1 MPILEGEERRSAG
14 SMHYVSLIVEFL
26 RGRPALV
33 FWTAALAQ
41 AALWSILPALIYSA
55 PPGGVPLLLA
65 IGHEFVLGSYLG
77 PPLAFWL
84 GELAFRIA
92 GLFGVY
98 ALAQVCV
105 VVTYWAVFTL
115 GRAIVGTRHAVL
127 AVLLMVGIAAFTVPS
142 VDFGPPIMA
151 APFWALALLL
161 YWRAVGESRRGYWFL
176 LAIDLGLLLLSSY
189 VGLILIALLALFTLL
204 SPTGRRALWHPEP
217 WIAVLP
223 LFVVMFPHL
232 AWLWEGRKV
241 FAASLFE
248 GITPNGEFAAWVW
261 LAATLLLIH
270 LGVVLLVVLALG
282 WPRRRK
288 ERAPQIDRNPLE
300 PSARWF
306 VYFFALSPVACAVA
320 IAYLTGRLGPLA
332 VLPPLVMLSGLR
344 LLSLP
349 ATTSRST
356 ANARC
361 RAPGSVCWWR
371 RRPLLYS
378 AFWCCPGAISPI
390 CAFPAGHRR
399 RALLCRSI
407 RAPHRQAAGLRF
419 RRRASGAAD
428 RADQP
433 EPSACLFRLGAA
445 AQPLGQ
451 SRRFQKKRR
460 PAGVAGRR
468 QQCRAAGGAQGA
480 VSRHGA

>member
-1 MPILEGEERRSAG
+1 MPILEGEERRPDG
-14 SMHYVSLIVEFL
+14 PMYYVSLIVEFL

-41 AALWSILPALIYSA
+41 AALWSILPAVVYSA
-55 PPGGVPLLLA
+55 PPGGVPILLA
-65 IGHEFVLGSYLG
+65 IGHEFQLGSYLG

-98 ALAQVCV
+98 ALAQACV

-142 VDFGPPIMA
+142 VDFGPAIMA
-151 APFWALALLL
+151 APFWALALLF
-161 YWRAVGESRRGYWFL
+161 YWRALGESRRGYWFL

-189 VGLILIALLALFTLL
+189 VGLILMGFLALFTLL
-204 SPTGRRALWHPEP
+204 SPNGRRALWHPEP

-223 LFVVMFPHL
+223 LLVVVFPHL
-232 AWLWEGRKV
+232 VWLWQGRALI
-241 FAASLFE
+241 AATLFE
-248 GITPNGEFAAWVW
+248 GSKPGGEFAAWVW

-306 VYFFALSPVACAVA
+306 VYFFALLP
-320 IAYLTGRLGPLA
+320 LGPLWRLLTSPA
-332 VLPPLVMLSGLR
+332 GWGRSLCCRRWWCCRALR
-344 LLSLP
+344 LWSLP
-349 ATTSRST
+349 ATRSRST
-356 ANARC
+356 ANARY

-371 RRPLLYS
+371 RRPLWCS
-378 AFWCCPGAISPI
+378 PFWCCPGAISPI
-390 CAFPAGHRR
+390 CAFPSRPPPKGAS
-399 RALLCRSI
+399 LPINSN
-407 RAPHRQAAGLRF
+407 AA
-419 RRRASGAAD
+419 
-428 RADQP
+428 
-433 EPSACLFRLGAA
+433 
-445 AQPLGQ
+445 
-451 SRRFQKKRR
+451 
-460 PAGVAGRR
+460 PAGRWLTFPGTSAWRR
-468 QQCRAAGGAQGA
+468 
-480 VSRHGA
+480 